1 MKEQEQDTLDVE
13 NAVSVLEKSWE
24 DAKSN
29 VLALLGDAVELEK
42 SEEESTED
50 VEKSDDGDADDTGKM
65 EYNEEEDDEDEED
78 EVSKA
83 VEDSIEEELEKSED
97 DVSVAMDAEP
107 FLRQMVNGV
116 DRRIDGVNESVA
128 TLSKAVEDLM
138 DMQKA
143 TARMMAA
150 YGDLQKSTAEAVEV
164 IGNTPIPSGSV
175 LGTKGT
181 KFEKS
186 TSDVPAMNKDAI
198 LTKALKLAS
207 EGKISGRDLTK
218 LEGRVNRN
226 QPIPESIQAL
236 LKEEA

>member
-1 MKEQEQDTLDVE
+1 MKEQEQNTLDTE
-13 NAVSVLEKSWE
+13 NAVTVLEKSWE

-29 VLALLGDAVELEK
+29 VLALLGEPVELEK
-42 SEEESTED
+42 SEEEPTED

-65 EYNEEEDDEDEED
+65 EYNEEEDDEDEEE

-83 VEDSIEEELEKSED
+83 VEGSIEEELEKSEE

-107 FLRQMVNGV
+107 FLRKMVNGV
-116 DRRIDGVNESVA
+116 DRRINEVNGSVEALSKSVA
-128 TLSKAVEDLM
+128 DLM

-150 YGDLQKSTAEAVEV
+150 YGDLQKSTAETVEA

-175 LGTKGT
+175 LGAKST

-186 TSDVPAMNKDAI
+186 TPDDTGMTKDTI
-198 LTKALKLAS
+198 LAKALKLAG

-218 LEGRVNRN
+218 LEGRVNRG